1 MVKISKKIE
10 MISNKIKKLRSKFIK
25 FDIEGYVV
33 PKNDEYFNEY
43 SSPDRLRFISNFDG
57 SAGLAI
63 ILRKKNYLFVDGRY
77 TIQAKFQSGKS
88 FNIVEIHKKLPWK
101 VLKSKIKLG
110 YNPYCFT
117 SLSLRKYFKNYFVLV
132 PIYSDLIIKNEP
144 RKTNKKFY
152 FINDN
157 ISGESSVSKISKVL
171 KFLNKDKSDYLFI
184 TAPENVA
191 WLLNLRG
198 KDNLYSPIPNCR
210 LILKKNGKIYLF
222 ANKSKIGNLFSNN
235 NLKKIEI
242 IDERNLNIFLKEL
255 SSKKIIID
263 RLSCSLAYENL
274 IKNKIKISFKNDPI
288 YNLKSIKNDIEIKNI
303 TKSHIL
309 DGVAVIK
316 FLYWIKHLKKNIS
329 ELKAEK
335 KLNFF
340 RRKSKN
346 YLFPSFNTIAAS
358 GPNGAIIHYRAS
370 KNSNRQIKKNDIFL
384 CDSGG
389 QYKYGTT
396 DITRTISFGKQS
408 NKIKNIFSYVL
419 KGHIAVASANLNK
432 LTTGNLLDTLAR
444 KFLKKRGLD
453 YPHSTGH
460 GVGYFLNVHEGP
472 IAISKGYKIILRP
485 GHVISNEPG
494 FYNKGKFGIRLEN
507 MVYIKKSQNKIYF
520 KNLTLVP
527 FDKELINFK
536 LLTKN
541 EKEYLIN
548 YNLEIYSN
556 VEKYL
561 TYKEKYWLLSQF

>member
-1 MVKISKKIE
+1 

-144 RKTNKKFY
+144 KKTNKKFY

-358 GPNGAIIHYRAS
+358 GPNGAIIHYRAN

>member
-1 MVKISKKIE
+1 

-77 TIQAKFQSGKS
+77 TIQAKFQSGKN

-358 GPNGAIIHYRAS
+358 GPNGAIIHYRAN

-527 FDKELINFK
+527 FEKELINFK

>member
-77 TIQAKFQSGKS
+77 TIQAKSQSGKS

-101 VLKSKIKLG
+101 VLKNKIKLG

-117 SLSLRKYFKNYFVLV
+117 SLSLRRYFKNYFILV
-132 PIYSDLIIKNEP
+132 PIYNDLIIKNEP
-144 RKTNKKFY
+144 KKTNKKFY

-157 ISGESSVSKISKVL
+157 ISGESSISKISKVL
-171 KFLNKDKSDYLFI
+171 KFLHKDKSDYLFI

-210 LILKKNGKIYLF
+210 LILKKNGKIYFF

-235 NLKKIEI
+235 NLKKLDI

-255 SSKKIIID
+255 CSKKIIID

-274 IKNKIKISFKNDPI
+274 IKNKIKISSKNDPI
-288 YNLKSIKNDIEIKNI
+288 YNLKSIKNDIEIKNF

-316 FLYWIKHLKKNIS
+316 FLYWVKHLKKNIS

-358 GPNGAIIHYRAS
+358 GPNGAIIHYRAN

-389 QYKYGTT
+389 QYRYGTT

-419 KGHIAVASANLNK
+419 KGHIAVANANLNK
-432 LTTGNLLDTLAR
+432 LTKGHLLDTLAR

-472 IAISKGYKIILRP
+472 IAISKGYKIMLRP

-494 FYNKGKFGIRLEN
+494 FYKKGKFGIRLEN
-507 MVYIKKSQNKIYF
+507 MVYIKKLQNKIFF

-527 FDKELINFK
+527 FDKDLINFK
-536 LLTKN
+536 LLTKK

-548 YNLEIYSN
+548 YNSEIYSN
-556 VEKYL
+556 LEKYL

>member
-1 MVKISKKIE
+1 

-77 TIQAKFQSGKS
+77 TIQAKSQSGKS

-101 VLKSKIKLG
+101 VLKNKIKLG

-117 SLSLRKYFKNYFVLV
+117 SLSLRRYFKNYFILV
-132 PIYSDLIIKNEP
+132 PIYNDLIIKNQP
-144 RKTNKKFY
+144 KKTNKKFY

-157 ISGESSVSKISKVL
+157 ISGESSISKISKVL
-171 KFLNKDKSDYLFI
+171 KFLHKDKSDYLFI

-210 LILKKNGKIYLF
+210 LILKKNGKIYFF

-235 NLKKIEI
+235 NLKKINI

-255 SSKKIIID
+255 CSKKIIID

-274 IKNKIKISFKNDPI
+274 IKNKIKISSKNDPI
-288 YNLKSIKNDIEIKNI
+288 YNLKSIKNDIEIKNF

-316 FLYWIKHLKKNIS
+316 FLYWVKHLKKNIS

-358 GPNGAIIHYRAS
+358 GPNGAIIHYRAN

-389 QYKYGTT
+389 QYRYGTT

-419 KGHIAVASANLNK
+419 KGHIAVANANLNK
-432 LTTGNLLDTLAR
+432 LTKGHLLDTLAR

-472 IAISKGYKIILRP
+472 IAISKGYKILLRP

-494 FYNKGKFGIRLEN
+494 FYKKGKFGIRLEN
-507 MVYIKKSQNKIYF
+507 MVYIKKLQNKIYF

-527 FDKELINFK
+527 FDKDLINFK
-536 LLTKN
+536 LLTKK

-548 YNLEIYSN
+548 YNSEIYSN
-556 VEKYL
+556 LEKYL

>member
-144 RKTNKKFY
+144 KKTNKKFY

-358 GPNGAIIHYRAS
+358 GPNGAIIHYRAN